1 MNKPLLATFL
11 LILAVALAP
20 LQRPAQAATGIQRC
34 ETRNGQLVYTD
45 KPCAAFGA
53 TAVPMSGELLT
64 RIAHDMA
71 TADADFDIARPDASQ
86 TTSIGSGRR
95 SAAGGCARTP
105 TQLAM
110 DLQAAVMLGDVNRIA
125 ESYHW
130 VGLSHRSAMRIMD
143 RLQQLQQR
151 GVVDARYYNA
161 QIASADLDGDG
172 GWTTTSHDVGG
183 SAGILQVVGGNG
195 TVTDFGVERYAGC
208 YFVKF

>member
-1 MNKPLLATFL
+1 MNKSLLATL
-11 LILAVALAP
+11 VLTMAVCLAP
-20 LQRPAQAATGIQRC
+20 LQRPAQAAAGLQRC
-34 ETRNGQLVYTD
+34 ETASGQLVYTD

-53 TAVPMSGELLT
+53 VAVPMSGELLT
-64 RIAHDMA
+64 RIAHD
-71 TADADFDIARPDASQ
+71 DAAGDTGYDMSSPDVPQS
-86 TTSIGSGRR
+86 SGIGGRR

-105 TQLAM
+105 GQLAM

-130 VGLSHRSAMRIMD
+130 VGMGHRSAMRIMD

-161 QIASADLDGDG
+161 QIASADPDG
-172 GWTTTSHDVGG
+172 GWLETSHAVGG

-195 TVTDFGVERYAGC
+195 TVTDMGVERYNGC

>member
-1 MNKPLLATFL
+1 MNKSLLATFVL
-11 LILAVALAP
+11 TLAVGLAP
-20 LQRPAQAATGIQRC
+20 LQRPAQAAAGIQRC
-34 ETRNGQLVYTD
+34 ETGSGQLVYTD
-45 KPCAAFGA
+45 KPCGAFGA

-64 RIAHDMA
+64 RIAHD
-71 TADADFDIARPDASQ
+71 DAVDGRYDMSSPDIPQS
-86 TTSIGSGRR
+86 TGIGGRR

-105 TQLAM
+105 GQLAM

-130 VGLSHRSAMRIMD
+130 VGMGHRSAMRIMD

-161 QIASADLDGDG
+161 QIASAAPDG
-172 GWTTTSHDVGG
+172 GWIETSHGIGG
-183 SAGILQVVGGNG
+183 SAGILQVVAGNG
-195 TVTDFGVERYAGC
+195 TVTDMGVEHYNGC